1 MNSINRTAQPPDK
14 DWLEQI
20 EEQLREI
27 TTNLEQLGLN
37 ALQHERLI
45 ALTFLDI
52 SQELTQ
58 GR

>member
-1 MNSINRTAQPPDK
+1 MNSTNRTAQPPDK

-37 ALQHERLI
+37 ALQREHLI

>member
-37 ALQHERLI
+37 ALQRERLI